1 MCPYYLHLG
10 LFSLLMFVCLFVFG
24 SGGSSVSLGSSRMR
38 GSLGSVSSAE
48 LGSPSLESVSAES
61 SPMHRSVAGDKPS
74 DETAGS
80 SREELTLDEDAVKL
94 KEKEKRKS
102 EDDLSSATREKRKDS
117 GYNYFVNSLKHFNRF
132 LITRIVFFVCFPSRG
147 MGVRLLSSIF
157 GKNPSL
163 SPTGDGSPPPA
174 PTKSP
179 VAKNKLSSV
188 TKEPESEPKSVED
201 ESESAAPKRSAVPS
215 KLGIGVGGN
224 VLAEMKARQE
234 RRISGILHK
243 QNSEESDFSER
254 SEQKPEPGGKANSLS
269 PNPLGGI
276 RLRPTPHTP
285 EEQEPPKLPE
295 RNNVRFVRPTGLEE
309 TESERNK
316 SANPLTGFRLR
327 HRGGAEEAETAK
339 LEDKSNVLNQI
350 RLRATS
356 TVVDD
361 SPSPDPSSDAKANPL
376 SGVRL
381 RSTGINVTE
390 PLKSPNNGDSNAEI
404 KSESRNS
411 LTKLKPP
418 PLAPKPRPWSIVGSD
433 KKTGTK
439 RFLSHFFF

>member
-1 MCPYYLHLG
+1 
-10 LFSLLMFVCLFVFG
+10 
-24 SGGSSVSLGSSRMR
+24 
-38 GSLGSVSSAE
+38 
-48 LGSPSLESVSAES
+48 
-61 SPMHRSVAGDKPS
+61 
-74 DETAGS
+74 
-80 SREELTLDEDAVKL
+80 
-94 KEKEKRKS
+94 
-102 EDDLSSATREKRKDS
+102 
-117 GYNYFVNSLKHFNRF
+117 
-132 LITRIVFFVCFPSRG
+132 

-157 GKNPSL
+157 GKNPSP
-163 SPTGDGSPPPA
+163 SPTGDASPPP

-179 VAKNKLSSV
+179 VAKSRLGSAS
-188 TKEPESEPKSVED
+188 KEPEPEVKPSVDNEEPTALKRT
-201 ESESAAPKRSAVPS
+201 AAPS

-234 RRISGILHK
+234 RRISGILK

-254 SEQKPEPGGKANSLS
+254 ADKPDSNKTNSLS

-285 EEQEPPKLPE
+285 EEPEPPKLPE
-295 RNNVRFVRPTGLEE
+295 KNNVRFVRPTGLEE
-309 TESERNK
+309 VESERNK

-327 HRGGAEEAETAK
+327 HRGGGLEETESTK
-339 LEDKSNVLNQI
+339 LEEKSNALNQI

-356 TVVDD
+356 TVVDE
-361 SPSPDPSSDAKANPL
+361 SPSPDLSADRTNPL

-381 RSTGINVTE
+381 RSTGINVTD
-390 PLKSPNNGDSNAEI
+390 PLKSPNNGDSCEI

-433 KKTGTK
+433 KKTGNFHLL
-439 RFLSHFFF
+439 RY

>member
-1 MCPYYLHLG
+1 M
-10 LFSLLMFVCLFVFG
+10 
-24 SGGSSVSLGSSRMR
+24 
-38 GSLGSVSSAE
+38 
-48 LGSPSLESVSAES
+48 
-61 SPMHRSVAGDKPS
+61 
-74 DETAGS
+74 
-80 SREELTLDEDAVKL
+80 
-94 KEKEKRKS
+94 
-102 EDDLSSATREKRKDS
+102 
-117 GYNYFVNSLKHFNRF
+117 
-132 LITRIVFFVCFPSRG
+132 
-147 MGVRLLSSIF
+147 
-157 GKNPSL
+157 
-163 SPTGDGSPPPA
+163 
-174 PTKSP
+174 
-179 VAKNKLSSV
+179 
-188 TKEPESEPKSVED
+188 TKEPESEPKLVED
-201 ESESAAPKRSAVPS
+201 ETEPAAPKRSAVPS

-254 SEQKPEPGGKANSLS
+254 SEKPEPSKANSLS

-285 EEQEPPKLPE
+285 EDQEPPKLPE
-295 RNNVRFVRPTGLEE
+295 RNNARFVRPTGLEE
-309 TESERNK
+309 VESERNK
-316 SANPLTGFRLR
+316 STNPLTGFRLR

-339 LEDKSNVLNQI
+339 LEDKSNALNQI

-361 SPSPDPSSDAKANPL
+361 SPSPDPTSDAKANPL

-381 RSTGINVTE
+381 RSTGINVTD
-390 PLKSPNNGDSNAEI
+390 PLKSPNNGDSSAEI

-433 KKTGTK
+433 KKTGMK
-439 RFLSHFFF
+439 LSIDI